1 MKQRKTGC
9 KGRTSRKKVIC
20 CMKDSKALL
29 WLPRAM
35 IIVYDESE
43 KDGKERENIEK
54 IGDLLHEEQ

>member
-1 MKQRKTGC
+1 
-9 KGRTSRKKVIC
+9 
-20 CMKDSKALL
+20 MKDSKALL